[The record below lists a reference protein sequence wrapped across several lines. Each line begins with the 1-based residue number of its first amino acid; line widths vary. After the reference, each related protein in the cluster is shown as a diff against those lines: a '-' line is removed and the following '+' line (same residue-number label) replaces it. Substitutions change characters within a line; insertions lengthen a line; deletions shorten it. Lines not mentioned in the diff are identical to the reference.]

1 MKVSSHGATDV
12 GRLRAHNEDAV
23 AMVPERGVFI
33 VADGL
38 GGHNGGEVASRLA
51 IDTIVGFVRMASER
65 PDMTWPFEYVKS
77 LSKPAN
83 IAIASI
89 KVANL
94 NILNQAAKAAELQG
108 MGSTV
113 VVLYLGDDQRAYL
126 GHLGD
131 SRIYRYRDGVLEQ
144 LTDDHSLVNEQ
155 MRQGILTPEE
165 AARSP
170 YRNVISRACGIRPD
184 IEPDIRVEMLKK
196 GDIFLLCSDG
206 LTGPVNDAE
215 IAETL
220 GAKSNDLPGAAKS
233 LIDRANELGG
243 PDNITVGL
251 VRVDEV

>member
-1 MKVSSHGATDV
+1 MKLSSYGATDV

-23 AMVPERGVFI
+23 AMMPDRNVYI

-38 GGHNGGEVASRLA
+38 GGHNGGEVASRIA
-51 IDTIVGFVRMASER
+51 IESIAGFVRMAAER

-77 LSKPAN
+77 LSRPAN
-83 IAIASI
+83 VMLAAI

-94 NILNQAAKAAELQG
+94 RIIEQASKAAELQG

-113 VVLYLGDDQRAYL
+113 VVLLIGEDQKAYL

-131 SRIYRYRDGVLEQ
+131 SRIYRFREGVLEQ
-144 LTDDHSLVNEQ
+144 LTDDHSLVSEQ
-155 MRQGILTPEE
+155 VRQGILTPEE

-184 IEPDIRVEMLKK
+184 IEPDIRVENIRA

-206 LTGPVNDAE
+206 LTGPVPDVE
-215 IAETL
+215 IAEIL
-220 GAKSNDLPGAAKS
+220 GAQGGDLERAAAS
-233 LIDRANELGG
+233 LIGRANELGG
-243 PDNITVGL
+243 PDNITTGL
-251 VRVDEV
+251 VRVDSL